1 MNHRSDLPR
10 NVRTIENLWIPMSD
24 GVKLAAR
31 VWMPDDA
38 EDHPVP
44 AILEYIPYRKRDGT
58 RQRDNADHGY
68 LAGHGYACVRLD
80 IRGSGDSEGVL
91 TDEYLKLEQ
100 DDAIDAIR
108 WLADQPWCDG
118 NVGMRGISWGG
129 FNGLQVA
136 ARQPEPLKAIVTVC
150 STDDRYADDIH
161 YMGGC
166 LLGDNLSWA
175 SVMFAYNSCPPD
187 PAIVGEDR
195 WREMWQKRLEESGL
209 WIDNWLRHQRRDE
222 FWKHGSVCEDFS
234 DVKTP
239 VLAVSGWADGYS
251 NAVFRLMENLDG
263 PRQGLVGP
271 WSHRY
276 PHMGIPGP
284 AIGFLQESLRWWDH
298 WLKGKDTGIMD
309 EPMIRAYM
317 QDTAPPSTA
326 YQQRPGRWVG
336 VDAWPSANVEEI
348 TRPLDEGF
356 IGAPGQT
363 LPPADVR
370 TLSPLSVGLYAGK
383 WCSYSGAPDLPH
395 DQREEDG
402 GAIVFETAELNEDIE
417 ILGAPCVDLQ
427 ISCDQPQAMA
437 AVRLS
442 DVRPGGQAT
451 RVTYGLLN
459 LTHRDSH
466 EQPEPLEPGKRYTVR
481 VGMND
486 IAQRFPAG
494 HKIRVS
500 VSTSYWPLA
509 WPSPQPAHLT
519 IHTEGSQL
527 TLPVRQPQPIDEQIS
542 FAPPETGQPAT
553 ATTIDPGE
561 HTWEV
566 RRNLATDEA
575 ALEVTDDNGVQRL
588 DDIGTEVERRTFER
602 YSSCGDDVTSAVG
615 EVESVRSFHRDDWDA
630 RAETRT
636 FLSCD
641 KENFYIHATLDAYE
655 GRRRVFSENW
665 NLEIP
670 RDHV

>member
-38 EDHPVP
+38 EDNPVP

-58 RQRDNADHGY
+58 RERDNADHGY

-80 IRGSGDSEGVL
+80 IRGSGDSEGTL

-100 DDAIDAIR
+100 DDAIDAIQ
-108 WLADQPWCDG
+108 WLADQSWCDG

-136 ARQPEPLKAIVTVC
+136 ARQPAPLKAIVTVC

-187 PAIVGEDR
+187 PAVVGEDR
-195 WREMWQKRLEESGL
+195 WRDMWQQRLEGSGL

-222 FWKHGSVCEDFS
+222 FWKHGSVCENFS
-234 DVKTP
+234 AVKTP

-251 NAVFRLMENLDG
+251 NAVFRLMKHLDG

-284 AIGFLQESLRWWDH
+284 AIGFLQETLRWWDH

-326 YQQRPGRWVG
+326 YESRPGRWVG
-336 VDAWPSANVEEI
+336 VDAWPSASVEHV
-348 TRPLDEGF
+348 TRPLGEGF

-402 GAIVFETAELNEDIE
+402 GAVVFETAELNEDLE
-417 ILGAPCVDLQ
+417 IFGAPFVDLE
-427 ISCDQPQAMA
+427 ISSDQPQAMA
-437 AVRLS
+437 AIRLS

-459 LTHRDSH
+459 LTHRDGH
-466 EQPEPLEPGKRYTVR
+466 EQPEPLKPGQRYTVR
-481 VGMND
+481 VDMND

-509 WPSPQPAHLT
+509 WPSPRPAHLT

-527 TLPVRQPQPIDEQIS
+527 TLPVREPQPIDEQIS
-542 FAPPETGQPAT
+542 FAPPETGQPAST
-553 ATTIDPGE
+553 STIDPGE

-575 ALEVTDDNGVQRL
+575 ALEVTDDNGIQRL
-588 DDIGTEVERRTFER
+588 DEIGTEVERRTFER
-602 YSSCGDDVTSAVG
+602 YACLGDDVTSAVG

-630 RAETRT
+630 RTETRT
-636 FLSCD
+636 ILSCD
-641 KENFYIHATLDAYE
+641 EENFYIHATLDAYE
-655 GRRRVFSENW
+655 HQRRVFSRNW
-665 NLEIP
+665 NVKIP